1 MKISRRKGILSIDA
15 SSNNATVPPPRRDRK
30 EPLSIA
36 VILTAGF
43 LLRLP
48 GILITGFLS
57 DESVYYYAAYA
68 IQRGVTPYT
77 LIMLPHPPIGYL
89 FLIPAAVLAQGSL
102 LILRTFNLCTFLV
115 DAFLSYWLFRIL
127 RQQSGKS
134 FNPLLA
140 FALFTLYP
148 LPFTT
153 TTPLEFTFF
162 DIPILL
168 GTIFF
173 VKGLTKKS
181 ASRLAFSGFLLG
193 IAVMIWFTA
202 AFYAASIIG
211 FLAIYRSR
219 SDTGQFLK
227 IFTKRAAAILM
238 GGSVA
243 IGLVLGLIIAWGA
256 LPNFLIQSVGLQT
269 SLRAAFT
276 FGERLHHIV
285 LAILQL
291 LPVFVLASVGVY
303 EVSRR
308 VKSGADPLILLP
320 AWVLIA
326 NLILVFAIPRI
337 VLNHYVAYLMPFM
350 VFAGAGPV
358 ERLAPVTYQIAMR
371 LTKPIPW
378 DLFQSALAI
387 GLIASAFAIFPYQ
400 TGFLDDS
407 SYTLANQAVG
417 QYVANIT
424 LPGNAI
430 WTSEGSIAYFASRLI
445 QPPNSTQWP
454 FQAEYNDIFNTTY
467 VDSDGIGQRGLGA
480 VSPSQFVDAW
490 QSHDT
495 KVLVFILGNG
505 PVPYPDTFLWS
516 GFPGTVGVMQWVRSN
531 YILVKT
537 FTFTNFGYQYFV
549 WLKK

>member
-1 MKISRRKGILSIDA
+1 MSIS
-15 SSNNATVPPPRRDRK
+15 
-30 EPLSIA
+30 

-43 LLRLP
+43 LIRLP
-48 GILITGFLS
+48 GILSTGFLS

-68 IQRGVTPYT
+68 IERGVTPYT

-127 RQQSGKS
+127 RQQSAKS

-153 TTPLEFTFF
+153 TTPLEFTVF

-202 AFYAASIIG
+202 AFYAVSIIG

-219 SDTGQFLK
+219 ADTGQFLK

-256 LPNFLIQSVGLQT
+256 LPNFLVQSVGLQT

-276 FGERLHHIV
+276 FGERLNHIV
-285 LAILQL
+285 LAMLQL
-291 LPVFVLASVGVY
+291 LPVFVLAGVGVY

-337 VLNHYVAYLMPFM
+337 VLNHYVAYLMPFLVIM
-350 VFAGAGPV
+350 AAGPV
-358 ERLAPVTYQIAMR
+358 ERFAHVIYRMPKRLA
-371 LTKPIPW
+371 KPIPW
-378 DLFQSALAI
+378 DIFQSALAI
-387 GLIASAFAIFPYQ
+387 GLIASGVIIFPYQ
-400 TGFLDDS
+400 TGFLVNS
-407 SYTLANQAVG
+407 PYTVADQTVG

-430 WTSEGSIAYFASRLI
+430 WTSEGSVAYFASRLI

-467 VDSDGIGQRGLGA
+467 VDSDGIIQRGLGA
-480 VSPSQFVDAW
+480 VSPSQFVNAW
-490 QSHDT
+490 QSHNT
-495 KVLVFILGNG
+495 KVLIFILGNG
-505 PVPYPDTFLWS
+505 PVPYPDTLLWDGFS
-516 GFPGTVGVMQWVRSN
+516 GTPGVMQWVGQN
-531 YILVKT
+531 YNLVRI
-537 FTFTNFGYQYFV
+537 FTFPNVSYQYFV